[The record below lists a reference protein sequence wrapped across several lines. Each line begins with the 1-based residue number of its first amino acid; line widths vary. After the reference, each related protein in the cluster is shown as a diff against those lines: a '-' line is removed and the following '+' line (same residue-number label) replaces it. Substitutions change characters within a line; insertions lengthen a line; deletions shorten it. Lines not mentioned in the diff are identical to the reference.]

1 VRPALTFV
9 SISLA
14 LRAAVAVA
22 EDVRPIVTPPVI
34 AVGAD
39 ADGPFETTVDSTGF
53 VEVIDAKE
61 VRQGTTTVGE
71 LLERS
76 VGVQIQHLGGRD
88 DFSTA
93 VIRGAT
99 GGQVKILLDG
109 VSLTRAST
117 SVVNLTDLPV
127 KAIERIEIYRG
138 FVPLRYGSAGAASV
152 INVVTRRAPG
162 TAIDGAVS
170 YGSFNTFEA
179 FASAGHVGERT
190 STSASLSYRS
200 SDGDFQFE
208 DRGDRVDP
216 SDDRETRRVNNDYES
231 VDVLLRHARRIG
243 PQSSLTLTNSTYY
256 KEEGTPGRGSVQASN
271 ARFESLRSILALALD
286 GPGGLRSEVDLTF
299 GDDTQKDPKSIGPGG
314 IIDSLGLP
322 YERAEGTRVAV
333 DGRVSRPLLR
343 SDHHFVE
350 ASLETSFDYYEQ
362 SFPSSRLSLP
372 TRDQERFRI
381 AMAAGDD
388 ITLPWLPISIS
399 PQLRYEHLWND
410 FELDGVIP
418 PLPPGTDSSS
428 SDHSV
433 DPRLG
438 ARWDLPWGLTLKGNI
453 GTFFRPPSFQ
463 ELFGIDGF
471 SASNPGLDAE
481 TGVNRDIGFDW
492 RHDRVWLLR
501 DLGFEY
507 AYFHNDIDDIIVL
520 LSSGARIPR
529 AQNVGEARITGH
541 EARFLAR
548 APFGFRLEAGY
559 THQNA
564 ENRSDIVDERGK
576 DLPSMPDD
584 AVHVRLAWE
593 RAAWTI
599 AYEVDYRSD
608 VYLDRVQSPAAR
620 VPSYTTHDLSLDF
633 ALGGGG
639 FHARIE
645 ADNLSDEQYE
655 DVLGFPVPGRAF
667 YVTLSYAPGP
677 DAGGK

>member
-1 VRPALTFV
+1 MHASAAAAEERSPA
-9 SISLA
+9 
-14 LRAAVAVA
+14 
-22 EDVRPIVTPPVI
+22 VTPPVI
-34 AVGAD
+34 AVGEEAGGAFESSAD
-39 ADGPFETTVDSTGF
+39 TTGF
-53 VEVIDAKE
+53 VEVIDADE

-76 VGVQIQHLGGRD
+76 AGVQIQHLGGRD

-99 GGQVKILLDG
+99 GGQVKVLLDG

-127 KAIERIEIYRG
+127 KAIERIEVYRG

-162 TAIDGAVS
+162 TEINGAAS
-170 YGSFNTFEA
+170 YGSFNTFEV
-179 FASAGHVGERT
+179 FAQAGHVGEK
-190 STSASLSYRS
+190 SDTSASLSYRS
-200 SDGDFQFE
+200 SDGDFRFE

-216 SDDRETRRVNNDYES
+216 SDDREIRRINNDYES
-231 VDVLLRHARRIG
+231 VDVLLRHSRKIG
-243 PQSSLTLTNSTYY
+243 PQSRLTLTHSTYY
-256 KEEGTPGRGSVQASN
+256 KDEGTPGRGSVQASN

-286 GPGGLRSEVDLTF
+286 APGGLSSEIDLTF
-299 GDDTQKDPKSIGPGG
+299 GDDTQKDPKSIGDDG

-322 YERAEGTRVAV
+322 YERAEGTRFAV
-333 DGRVSRPLLR
+333 DGRISRPLIR

-350 ASLETSFDYYEQ
+350 ASIETSFDYYEQ
-362 SFPSSRLSLP
+362 RFPSSRLALP
-372 TRDQERFRI
+372 KRDQERFRL
-381 AMAAGDD
+381 AMAVGDD

-399 PQLRYEHLWND
+399 PQLRHERLWND
-410 FELDGVIP
+410 FDLDGVVP

-428 SDHSV
+428 DDHST

-438 ARWDLPWGLTLKGNI
+438 VRWDLPRGLTLKGNI

-471 SASNPGLDAE
+471 SASNPGLDPE
-481 TGVNRDIGFDW
+481 TGINRDIGFDW
-492 RHDRVWLLR
+492 QSESLWLLR
-501 DLGFEY
+501 DVGFQY

-520 LSSGARIPR
+520 LPSGARIPR
-529 AQNVGEARITGH
+529 PQNVGEARITGH
-541 EARFLAR
+541 ELRLLAR
-548 APFGFRLEAGY
+548 APFGLRLDAGY

-564 ENRSDIVDERGK
+564 ENRSDIVDEHGK

-584 AVHVRLAWE
+584 EAHLRLAWE
-593 RAAWTI
+593 RPSWTI
-599 AYEVDYRSD
+599 AYQLDYRGA

-633 ALGGGG
+633 ALGNGG

-645 ADNLSDEQYE
+645 ADNVTDEQHE

-667 YVTLSYAPGP
+667 YITLSYAPRA
-677 DAGGK
+677 DADAK